1 MTFIRFE
8 AENMTLTNYQVES
21 NNSAASGAALIGISP
36 TSLTGTAATTFTGAS
51 GIYDIV
57 VGYFDENDGQAQ
69 ATVRVGSN
77 QYALNFNQNL
87 GSNVATTQ
95 TFVRRTLATGVSV
108 TQGQSI
114 NLSGT
119 ANQGEWA
126 RFDYIE
132 FIPTSSSLPTLSIND
147 AIVTEGNSG
156 TTNMTFTVRLSA
168 ASTQTVSVNFATA
181 NGTAIA
187 GSDYTSGSGT
197 ITFNPGETSKTI
209 TVAVRGDLLDED
221 NETFMVNLS
230 NAINATIADGQGIG
244 TITDN
249 DATPSFRIND
259 VTITEGDSGTS
270 NVAFTVN
277 LSAASGRTATVNF
290 ATANGTATAGAD
302 YTATSGTLTF
312 APGETSKTI
321 TIPVLADLLD
331 ENNETFRVNLSN
343 ATNATI
349 ADSQGIATITDNDP
363 TPSFRISDVTITE
376 GSSGTKNATFT
387 VSLSASSGR
396 TATVNFAT
404 ANGTAIATS
413 DYTATSGTLTFAPG
427 ETTKTITV
435 PIISD
440 TLGESN
446 ETFTVNLSS
455 ATNATIADGQGV
467 GTIVD
472 DDSIPSIRISDATII
487 EGDSGTSN
495 ATFTVTLSAAST
507 QTTAVNFTTADG
519 TAIAGSDYTATSG
532 TLTFASGETSKT
544 ITVPIIGDL
553 LNEDNE
559 TFTVNLSNPTNATIA
574 DGQGVGTIIDNDG
587 FNYGEALQKSILF
600 YEAQRSGDLADTNRI
615 SWRGDSALNDGA
627 DVGVDLTGGYY
638 DAGDYVKFGFPM
650 AGAMTLLGWGAIE
663 YRNAYQQ
670 SGQLPYI
677 LDAIKWGTDYILK
690 AHVTD
695 SNGTKEFWAQV
706 GDGDIDHSY
715 WGPAETMTM
724 PRPAFKIDRNNP
736 GSDLAGE
743 AAAALAAASVLF
755 RPTDSAQADLLLQN
769 AVQLYEFAD
778 TYRGKYSDSIPNA
791 AIFYNSSNY
800 NDELIWGA
808 AWLHKAIEATG
819 STDTSYLQKAQ
830 QYYQQSF
837 PYSVSG
843 WTHSWDNKEQGAAV
857 LLAQETGNALYR
869 THAENWLN
877 DWVDGGSYVTHSPG
891 GQAWL
896 TEWGSLRYS
905 ANTAF
910 LASIYADT
918 VNDPNGRYSAFA
930 ERQIDYILGD
940 NPNNFSYMVG
950 FGDNYPLR
958 PHHRGAHDGSWA
970 DYNSTAP
977 NDHIL
982 YGAMVGGPAL
992 PNDIDYVD
1000 DRTNYIYN
1008 EVSLDYNAGLT
1019 GALARMYGEFGGQA
1033 LDSIPGIALG
1043 TATASVT
1050 SEFISGATQV
1060 IS

>member
-532 TLTFASGETSKT
+532 
-544 ITVPIIGDL
+544 
-553 LNEDNE
+553 
-559 TFTVNLSNPTNATIA
+559 
-574 DGQGVGTIIDNDG
+574 
-587 FNYGEALQKSILF
+587 
-600 YEAQRSGDLADTNRI
+600 
-615 SWRGDSALNDGA
+615 
-627 DVGVDLTGGYY
+627 
-638 DAGDYVKFGFPM
+638 
-650 AGAMTLLGWGAIE
+650 
-663 YRNAYQQ
+663 
-670 SGQLPYI
+670 
-677 LDAIKWGTDYILK
+677 
-690 AHVTD
+690 
-695 SNGTKEFWAQV
+695 
-706 GDGDIDHSY
+706 
-715 WGPAETMTM
+715 
-724 PRPAFKIDRNNP
+724 
-736 GSDLAGE
+736 
-743 AAAALAAASVLF
+743 
-755 RPTDSAQADLLLQN
+755 
-769 AVQLYEFAD
+769 
-778 TYRGKYSDSIPNA
+778 
-791 AIFYNSSNY
+791 
-800 NDELIWGA
+800 
-808 AWLHKAIEATG
+808 
-819 STDTSYLQKAQ
+819 
-830 QYYQQSF
+830 
-837 PYSVSG
+837 
-843 WTHSWDNKEQGAAV
+843 
-857 LLAQETGNALYR
+857 
-869 THAENWLN
+869 
-877 DWVDGGSYVTHSPG
+877 
-891 GQAWL
+891 
-896 TEWGSLRYS
+896 
-905 ANTAF
+905 
-910 LASIYADT
+910 
-918 VNDPNGRYSAFA
+918 
-930 ERQIDYILGD
+930 
-940 NPNNFSYMVG
+940 
-950 FGDNYPLR
+950 
-958 PHHRGAHDGSWA
+958 
-970 DYNSTAP
+970 
-977 NDHIL
+977 
-982 YGAMVGGPAL
+982 
-992 PNDIDYVD
+992 
-1000 DRTNYIYN
+1000 
-1008 EVSLDYNAGLT
+1008 
-1019 GALARMYGEFGGQA
+1019 
-1033 LDSIPGIALG
+1033 
-1043 TATASVT
+1043 
-1050 SEFISGATQV
+1050 
-1060 IS
+1060 